1 MLCIPILWVEGWLM
15 RRPLDAADAA
25 RYMLLG
31 LLLDGPRHGYDL
43 ARAFAPATALGS
55 IVHLGASHLYALL
68 VRLERDELVHG
79 EVTAQV
85 GARPPRHVYQI
96 TEAGREAVLHW
107 VDEPVPRP
115 RDVLLDFPLKLYL
128 AQHIDPQ
135 RAATLV
141 SRQRALFSDYL
152 AVLEREERVPLDR
165 DVTPQD
171 AAFIR
176 LLWEGRVA
184 RTRATLDWLDRC
196 AAALA
201 QGTVLGR
208 RGGVDV
214 APTL

>member
-1 MLCIPILWVEGWLM
+1 M
-15 RRPLDAADAA
+15 RRPLDAADPA

-43 ARAFAPATALGS
+43 ARAFAPATALGAV
-55 IVHLGASHLYALL
+55 VHLGASHLYALL
-68 VRLERDELVHG
+68 ARLDRDGLVQG

-96 TEAGREAVLHW
+96 TEAGRETVLHW
-107 VDEPVPRP
+107 VDEPVARP

-128 AQHIDPQ
+128 AQHLDPQ

-141 SRQRALFSDYL
+141 SRQRALFTEYL
-152 AVLEREERVPLDR
+152 AVLEREEHVSLDGV
-165 DVTPQD
+165 VTPHD

-184 RTRATLDWLDRC
+184 RTQATLDWLDRC
-196 AAALA
+196 AEALA
-201 QGTVLGR
+201 QGSILSGK
-208 RGGVDV
+208 GGVDV
-214 APTL
+214 AKTQ